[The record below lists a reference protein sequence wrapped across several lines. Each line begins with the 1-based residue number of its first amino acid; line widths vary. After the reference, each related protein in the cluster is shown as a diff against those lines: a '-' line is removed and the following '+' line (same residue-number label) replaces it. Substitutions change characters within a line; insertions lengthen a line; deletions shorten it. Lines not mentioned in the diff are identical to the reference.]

1 MFHAHDP
8 NGARTRSLYGTED
21 RVVLDLGSRVWKVGF
36 SGEPNPRE
44 CKAVL
49 TMLGGEDGGANGATA
64 LWGLEKGDPGDVEW
78 EIREERLKRGLRDV
92 WFK

>member
-1 MFHAHDP
+1 M
-8 NGARTRSLYGTED
+8 
-21 RVVLDLGSRVWKVGF
+21 LDLGSRIWKVGF

-49 TMLGGEDGGANGATA
+49 AMLGQEEGGGNGAVG
-64 LWGLEKGDPGDVEW
+64 LWGLEKGDAGDTEW
-78 EIREERLKRGLRDV
+78 EIREQRLKRGLRDV